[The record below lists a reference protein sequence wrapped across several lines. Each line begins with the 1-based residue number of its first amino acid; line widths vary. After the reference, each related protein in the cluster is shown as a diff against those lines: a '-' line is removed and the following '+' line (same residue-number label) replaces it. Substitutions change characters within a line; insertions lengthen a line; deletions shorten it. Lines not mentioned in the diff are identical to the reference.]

1 MLRKQGLI
9 YIVRY
14 IMSDTTNLS
23 FEPIAIVGI
32 GLRFPGGATQPEEF
46 WRLLAEGTD
55 CIVDVPADRWDMR
68 RFYDPDSDRPGKT
81 HQPQMGFLKLKLDE
95 FDPLFFGMSP
105 REAAILDPQQR
116 LLLESTWEAFED
128 AGLTEKELKGS
139 ATGVFIGGFCLDN
152 KMQQLGVL
160 NRDLIGQHTATSSTM
175 VMLSNRISYSFDL
188 RGPSL
193 TIDTACSSAL
203 VAAHYACM
211 SIWTGESKM
220 AIAGGVNVMLRPE
233 YPIAMSKGQ
242 FLSKHARCKA
252 FDEDAGGYVRGEG
265 VGVVVFKPL
274 SQAIADG
281 DYIYACVRATGSNQ
295 DGATNGITVPN
306 PDAQEALIREVYAK
320 AGINASDIRY
330 VEAHGTGT
338 KAGDPVE
345 ITALNNVLCE
355 GRGTN
360 DKVFVG
366 SVKTN
371 IGHLEAAAGIA
382 GIIKSALLVNKRL
395 VPPHL
400 HFKKA
405 NPKINFESLS
415 LKVAL
420 KPEPFDNQ
428 DKLLASINSFGYGGT
443 NGHMVLEE
451 PPRDYLASFNTQE
464 KEKENILRVFPI
476 SAKSDNALKSICK
489 KYADYLKKNPVSL
502 VDFAYTLAYRRTHH
516 LNRVTIVAADRNE
529 LIEKLEA
536 YAQGEMLTGVS
547 FNQAQENNRLVFVF
561 TGMGPQW
568 WAMGREL
575 YASEPVFKNTID
587 RCDKI
592 FKDITGWSLLDEMM
606 KPENESRMNET
617 AVAQPANFFI
627 QAALTDLWN
636 SWGVKPHAVVGHSV
650 GEVPAAYVSGALTLE
665 EGVLVSYHRS
675 RCQQTTAGQGT
686 MLAIGLGEDAAD
698 KLIRDQKLENE
709 ISIAAI
715 NSFNGVTI
723 AGTRNALEKISEVLT
738 PQNIFNK
745 MLTVEVAYHSYQ
757 MDPLHQELLHSLQS
771 VAPQKATIP
780 LYSTVTGTIMNG
792 TEFDNNYWWQ
802 NVRQPVRFAKAAQ
815 TIVNDGYT
823 LFLEVG
829 PHPVLRTNINECL
842 TAADKKGYTIPSL
855 RRGDPELPTL
865 LNSFGALHTLDV
877 QVDWTPFTSGGKFI
891 KIPTYAWD
899 KEVYWQESLASVED
913 KMGVPGHVFMNNNMH
928 MPYPAWEVEINRYFM
943 PWMDDH
949 KIEAMTVIPGAAY
962 VEAGLA
968 LHEKEFSTQVC
979 TLQNLE
985 FNQVLVVDEKRI
997 QMFHTSF
1004 NPQTNRYSV
1013 YSRFREDNSPWTL
1026 HASGRMLKDSISRK
1040 VPIVSFTDVRN
1051 RCSKQ
1056 ADAELFYTQLSERGL
1071 NYGPWFQGVK
1081 EIFKGQQEVLVKIEG
1096 HSSLIRNVDNY
1107 LLHPSILD
1115 SGFQSMV
1122 AIVGDTSQNPNPFVP
1137 VSIDEVVFY
1146 TSPLNECWCW
1156 CRITDVTSNTIKGDL
1171 MLFDDNGEVMVS
1183 LEGITCQAIQ
1193 SNRNEEGDKMA
1204 NCFYEYTWHE
1214 LESLAA
1220 NDHTQAAGKYMVFGD
1235 YDNIDLLQELN
1246 EKGIDFIIV
1255 TKGDAYSNDE
1265 GLISIRPNVEEDY
1278 DRLFAEVIPQHIL
1291 YTWSLETSGLA
1302 DDISMETAVDQTMP
1316 VVYMAKA
1323 LSRIQIADKLRL
1335 IIVTRGVQVVVGDDK
1350 GISLETSAFWGLNH
1364 LIGNENPAISPK
1376 TIDLHQIS
1384 EENEFKILVA
1394 EIISSSKEEDVAIRL
1409 QKRFGRMLSALSLNG
1424 QSGTETKRVS
1434 TDVPVSLEV
1443 AQIGRLDSLYYDEF
1457 ERKESLAPDEIEI
1470 KNFAACLNLKDGL
1483 KVIGQLSE
1491 KATQGS
1497 YYERNIGH
1505 EAAGVIT
1512 RVGSNVTDFKVG
1524 EEIILA
1530 APEGCLRSYVVSVPT
1545 YYLRKPKHIAFE
1557 DALMVVPY
1565 MTVLYSLRN
1574 RAQLQKGEKI
1584 LIHNGTGGVGLA
1596 AIQYAQYV
1604 GAEIF
1609 TTAGSEEKREYLR
1622 QLGIKNIY
1630 DSRSLEYVKQIKAD
1644 TNGYGVDVVLNA
1656 IAGESLYQSFE
1667 LLAAY
1672 GRFVEIGK
1680 RDITENTGLPMQQFN
1695 NNITFHGID
1704 VDRLMM
1710 ERPQVVQQIH
1720 RNIEKFY
1727 EDGVFKAVNTHLFNA
1742 SDAVEAFNFMLQSKH
1757 IGKVVIQFQHQE
1769 VDVPVKS
1776 TGKTFEK
1783 NATYLIT
1790 GGTGGFGLQIAKAFA
1805 DKGAAQLVLASR
1817 SGAKSDEA
1825 KEAIRYMES
1834 KGVKVYAEPIDIT
1847 NADAVAGIINK
1858 IQNEMPPLKGIIHGA
1873 VVLDDGFIVDMT
1885 HERFVTSYHAKVG
1898 GLLNVHKFTK
1908 KIPLDFFISFSSISA
1923 LIGNA
1928 GQANYVSSNTFLD
1941 QFAHFRRAN
1950 GMQAS
1955 TINLGV
1961 LGEVGVAAR
1970 DANVTAV
1977 LESGGIFGFTTRE
1990 AIEGLMKVIE
2000 TTPAQVGMFDV
2011 DWSRWSSINPK
2022 SAQSSRFRHLAETRG
2037 ASAGAGSKLNEFA
2050 AELSIIADNERT
2062 VYVENAVAEQLA
2074 NVLKLSVEKI
2084 DKSRG
2089 INFLGVDSLIA
2100 VELGRAISARFGVD
2114 VSTMELLSGPNVSQ
2128 LASIVIEKVIQSGA
2142 LMQDIDSLSEEQL
2155 DALLAEVKA

>member
-1 MLRKQGLI
+1 
-9 YIVRY
+9 
-14 IMSDTTNLS
+14 MSDTINLS
-23 FEPIAIVGI
+23 FEPIAIVGM
-32 GLRFPGGATQPEEF
+32 GLRFPGGATQPEDF
-46 WRLLAEGTD
+46 WKLLAEGTD
-55 CIVDVPADRWDMR
+55 CIVDVPSDRWDMR
-68 RFYDPDSDRPGKT
+68 RFYDPDTERPGKT
-81 HQPQMGFLKLKLDE
+81 HQPQMGFLTVKLDE

-128 AGLTEKELKGS
+128 AGLTESQLKGS

-211 SIWTGESKM
+211 SIWTGESDM

-274 SQAIADG
+274 SKAIADG

-306 PDAQEALIREVYAK
+306 PDAQEALIREVYTK
-320 AGINASDIRY
+320 AGINPSDIRY

-345 ITALNNVLCE
+345 ITALNNVLSD
-355 GRGTN
+355 GRKKD

-405 NPKINFESLS
+405 NPNINFETLS

-420 KPEPFDNQ
+420 KPEPFAESE
-428 DKLLASINSFGYGGT
+428 KLLASINSFGYGGT

-451 PPRDYLASFNTQE
+451 PPKAYLATFNQSKSTEADQ
-464 KEKENILRVFPI
+464 LRVYPI
-476 SAKSDNALKSICK
+476 SAKSDNALKGICK
-489 KYADYLKKNPVSL
+489 RYAEFLKKTDTLLS
-502 VDFAYTLAYRRTHH
+502 DFAYTLAYRRTHH
-516 LNRVTIVAADRNE
+516 LNRLTIVAANRNE

-536 YAQGEMLTGVS
+536 YANGELQVGVS
-547 FNQAQENNRLVFVF
+547 FNQVQENNKLVYVF

-575 YASEPVFKNTID
+575 YTSQPVFKNTID
-587 RCDKI
+587 KCDEI
-592 FKDITGWSLLDEMM
+592 FKKITGWSLLEEMM
-606 KPENESRMNET
+606 KPEKESKMNET
-617 AVAQPANFFI
+617 AIAQPANFFI
-627 QAALTDLWN
+627 QAALTDLWA
-636 SWGVKPHAVVGHSV
+636 SWGVKPDAVVGHSV
-650 GEVPAAYVSGALTLE
+650 GEVPAAYVAGALTLE

-686 MLAIGLGEDAAD
+686 MLAIGIGEEAAD
-698 KLIRDQKLENE
+698 KLIREHKLEKE

-723 AGTRNALEKISEVLT
+723 AGTRKALEKISEVLT

-757 MDPLHQELLHSLQS
+757 MDPLHEELLSSLKS
-771 VAPQKATIP
+771 VNPQKANIP

-792 TEFDNNYWWQ
+792 TEFNNDYWWQ

-815 TIVNDGYT
+815 TTVNDGYIM
-823 LFLEVG
+823 FLEVG

-842 TAADKKGYTIPSL
+842 TSADKKGYAVPSL
-855 RRGDPELPTL
+855 RRGDPELSTL
-865 LNSFGALHTLDV
+865 ANSFGSLHTLGIDV
-877 QVDWTPFTSGGKFI
+877 NWSVFTEGGHFV
-891 KIPTYAWD
+891 KIPTYSWD
-899 KEVYWQESLASVED
+899 KDVYWQESQVSVED
-913 KMGVPGHVFMNNNMH
+913 KMGVSGHVFLNNNMR
-928 MPYPAWEVEINRYFM
+928 MPVPAWEVEINRYFL
-943 PWMDDH
+943 PWIDDH
-949 KIEAMTVIPGAAY
+949 KIENMTVIPGAAY

-968 LHEKEFSTQVC
+968 LHEKVFSTQAC
-979 TLQNLE
+979 TLQDLE

-997 QMFHTSF
+997 QMFHTTF
-1004 NPQTNRYSV
+1004 NSQTKRYSV
-1013 YSRFREDNSPWTL
+1013 YSRYREDNSPWTL
-1026 HASGRMLKDSISRK
+1026 HASGRMLKDTLSRTLPTVSITDIRK
-1040 VPIVSFTDVRN
+1040 
-1051 RCSKQ
+1051 RCKTQ
-1056 ADAELFYTQLSERGL
+1056 ADPLLFYSQLAGRGL
-1071 NYGPWFQGVK
+1071 NYGTWFQGVK
-1081 EIFKGQQEVLVKIEG
+1081 EILKGDKEVLVKIEG
-1096 HSSLIRNVDNY
+1096 NPSLIRNTDNY

-1122 AIVGDTSQNPNPFVP
+1122 AIVGDTSTNPNPYVP
-1137 VSIDEVVFY
+1137 VSIDEIVFY

-1171 MLFDDNGEVMVS
+1171 ILFDDNGEALVS
-1183 LEGITCQAIQ
+1183 IEGITCQAIQ
-1193 SNRNEEGDKMA
+1193 SNKNDDTDKMD
-1204 NCFYEYTWHE
+1204 NCFYQYVWKQMDTAKPADIAQ
-1214 LESLAA
+1214 S
-1220 NDHTQAAGKYMVFGD
+1220 TGKYIVFGD
-1235 YDNIDLLQELN
+1235 YDNLELLQELN
-1246 EKGIDFIIV
+1246 AKGIDFTIV
-1255 TKGDAYSNDE
+1255 TKSDTYANDE

-1278 DRLFAEVIPQHIL
+1278 DRLFSEVRPGHIL

-1302 DDISMETAVDQTMP
+1302 DAISMEQAVDQTMP
-1316 VVYMAKA
+1316 VVYIAKA
-1323 LSRIQIADKLRL
+1323 LSRLMLTDKVRL
-1335 IIVTRGVQVVVGDDK
+1335 IIVTRGAQVVVEEDQGE
-1350 GISLETSAFWGLNH
+1350 SLETSAFWGLNH
-1364 LIGNENPAISPK
+1364 LIGNENPTVLPL
-1376 TIDLHQIS
+1376 TIDMPQTPEQNEYQLLVNEILSS
-1384 EENEFKILVA
+1384 EKD
-1394 EIISSSKEEDVAIRL
+1394 EDVALR
-1409 QKRFGRMLSALSLNG
+1409 QGKRYSRILEAVSLKG
-1424 QSGTETKRVS
+1424 QSDVERKRVKTS
-1434 TDVPVSLEV
+1434 VPVSLEV
-1443 AQIGRLDSLYYDEF
+1443 GQVGHLDSLYYDEF
-1457 ERKESLAPDEIEI
+1457 ERKSVLAPDEIEI

-1491 KATQGS
+1491 KATKGS

-1512 RVGSNVTDFKVG
+1512 RVGDNVKDFKVG

-1596 AIQYAQYV
+1596 AIQYAKYV

-1609 TTAGSEEKREYLR
+1609 TTAGSEEKRDYLR
-1622 QLGIKNIY
+1622 KLGIKYIY
-1630 DSRSLEYVKQIKAD
+1630 DSRSLDYVKQIKAD
-1644 TNGYGVDVVLNA
+1644 TDGYGVDVVLNA

-1667 LLAAY
+1667 LLASY

-1710 ERPQVVQQIH
+1710 ERPNIVQQIH
-1720 RNIEKFY
+1720 RDIEKFY
-1727 EDGVFKAVNTHLFNA
+1727 EEGVFKAVNTHLF
-1742 SDAVEAFNFMLQSKH
+1742 DAADVVDAFNFMLQSKH
-1757 IGKVVIQFQHQE
+1757 IGKVVINFLNQE
-1769 VDVPVKS
+1769 VDVPVKAA
-1776 TGKTFEK
+1776 KKVFDK
-1783 NATYLIT
+1783 DATYLIT

-1805 DKGAAQLVLASR
+1805 EKGVKQLVLASR

-1825 KEAIRYMES
+1825 KQAIQYMTS
-1834 KGVKVYAEPIDIT
+1834 KGTKVYAEPIDIT
-1847 NADAVAGIINK
+1847 NEKSVADVIAK
-1858 IQNEMPPLKGIIHGA
+1858 IQENMLPLRGIIHGA

-1885 HERFVTSYHAKVG
+1885 RDRFITSYHAKVG
-1898 GLLNVHKFTK
+1898 GLLNLHKHTK
-1908 KIPLDFFISFSSISA
+1908 HIPLDFLISFSSISA

-1928 GQANYVSSNTFLD
+1928 GQANYVSSNSFLD

-1970 DANVTAV
+1970 DANVSAV

-1990 AIEGLMKVIE
+1990 ALEGLFAVIE
-2000 TTPAQVGMFDV
+2000 STPVQVGMFDV
-2011 DWSRWSSINPK
+2011 DWARWSSINQK

-2037 ASAGAGSKLNEFA
+2037 ASGAAGSRLHEFA
-2050 AELSIIADNERT
+2050 AELSVVAENDRT
-2062 VYVENAVAEQLA
+2062 TYIESAVAEQLA
-2074 NVLKLSVEKI
+2074 AVLKLSVEKI

-2100 VELGRAISARFGVD
+2100 VELGRAISGRFGVD

-2128 LASIVIEKVIQSGA
+2128 LSAMVSDKVIQSGA
-2142 LMQDIDSLSEEQL
+2142 MVSDIDSLSEEQL
-2155 DALLAEVKA
+2155 DALLAEVKI

>member
-1 MLRKQGLI
+1 MNKSSSLT
-9 YIVRY
+9 Y
-14 IMSDTTNLS
+14 
-23 FEPIAIVGI
+23 EPIAIVGM
-32 GLRFPGGATQPEEF
+32 GLRFPGGAADPEHF
-46 WRLLAEGTD
+46 WKLLAEGTD
-55 CIVDVPADRWDMR
+55 CIIDVPEDRWDMR
-68 RFYDPDSDRPGKT
+68 RFYDPDTDRPGKT
-81 HQPQMGFLKLKLDE
+81 HQPQMGFLKVKLDE

-128 AGLTEKELKGS
+128 AGLTEDKLRGS
-139 ATGVFIGGFCLDN
+139 ATAVFIGGFCLDN

-211 SIWTGESKM
+211 SIWSGESEM
-220 AIAGGVNVMLRPE
+220 AVAGGVNVMLRPE

-265 VGVVVFKPL
+265 AGVVLFKPL
-274 SQAIADG
+274 KKAIEDG

-306 PDAQEALIREVYAK
+306 PEAQEALIREVYAK
-320 AGINASDIRY
+320 AGINPSQIRF

-345 ITALNNVLCE
+345 ITALNNVLKE
-355 GRGTN
+355 GRSKE

-371 IGHLEAAAGIA
+371 IGHLEAAAGVA
-382 GIIKSALLVNKRL
+382 GIIKSALVLNKRQ

-405 NPKINFESLS
+405 NSQINFDELA
-415 LKVAL
+415 LKVPL
-420 KPEPFDNQ
+420 KLETFDDNET
-428 DKLLASINSFGYGGT
+428 LLASINSFGYGGT
-443 NGHMVLEE
+443 NGHMVLEQ
-451 PPRDYLASFNTQE
+451 PPRDYLKALENKKAVDN
-464 KEKENILRVFPI
+464 KELYLFPV
-476 SAKSDNALKSICK
+476 SAKSDNALKGICR
-489 KYADYLKKNPVSL
+489 KYADYLKNNPVSL
-502 VDFAYTLAYRRTHH
+502 TDFAYTLAHRRTHH
-516 LNRVTIVAADRNE
+516 INRITIVAGNREE

-536 YAQGEMLTGVS
+536 YANGEALGGVTY
-547 FNQAQENNRLVFVF
+547 NQAQENKKLVYVY

-575 YASEPVFKNTID
+575 YNKEPVFKNTID
-587 RCDKI
+587 RCDEI
-592 FKDITGWSLLDEMM
+592 FKKIAGWSLLEEMM
-606 KPENESRMNET
+606 KPEAESRMNET

-627 QAALTDLWN
+627 QAALTNLWA
-636 SWGVKPHAVVGHSV
+636 SWGVKPDAVVGHSV

-675 RCQQTTAGQGT
+675 RCQQMTAGQGT
-686 MLAIGLGEDAAD
+686 MLAIGLGEEAAD
-698 KLIRDQKLENE
+698 KLIRELGLQNE

-723 AGTRNALEKISEVLT
+723 AGTRAALEKISAVLT

-757 MDPLHQELLHSLQS
+757 MDPLEKELLESLKS
-771 VAPQKATIP
+771 VNPQKANIP

-792 TEFDNNYWWQ
+792 TEFNNEYWWK

-815 TIVNDGYT
+815 AIVNDGYAI
-823 LFLEVG
+823 FLEVG

-842 TAADKKGYTIPSL
+842 SSAERKGFTVPSL
-855 RRGDPELPTL
+855 RRGDPELFTMI
-865 LNSFGALHTLDV
+865 NSLGTLHTLGV
-877 QVDWTPFTSGGKFI
+877 SINWNVFTEGGKFI

-899 KEVYWQESLASVED
+899 KDVYWQESLASIED
-913 KMGVPGHVFMNNNMH
+913 KHGVPGHVFMNNNMR
-928 MPYPAWEVEINRYFM
+928 MPNPAWEVEINRYFM

-949 KIEAMTVIPGAAY
+949 KIEGMTVIPGAAY

-968 LHEKEFSTQVC
+968 LHEKEFGVSAC
-979 TLQNLE
+979 TLQDLE

-997 QMFHTSF
+997 QMFHTTY
-1004 NPQTNRYSV
+1004 NPQTKRYSV

-1026 HASGRMLKDSISRK
+1026 HASGRLLKDTISRTVPK
-1040 VPIVSFTDVRN
+1040 VPFADIRK
-1051 RCSKQ
+1051 RCSVS
-1056 ADAELFYTQLSERGL
+1056 ADAKEFYTKLSGRGL

-1081 EIFKGQQEVLVKIEG
+1081 EIHKGQNEVLVKIEG
-1096 HSSLIRNVDNY
+1096 DISLIRNKDGY
-1107 LLHPSILD
+1107 LLHPTILD

-1122 AIVGDTSQNPNPFVP
+1122 AIVGDTSNNPNPFVP
-1137 VSIDEVVFY
+1137 VSIDEVIFY
-1146 TSPLNECWCW
+1146 TSPLNECWSW
-1156 CRITDVTSNTIKGDL
+1156 CKITEVTDNTITGDL
-1171 MLFDDNGEVMVS
+1171 ILFDDNGDVMVS
-1183 LEGITCQAIQ
+1183 LEGITCQAIN
-1193 SNRNEEGDKMA
+1193 SSKGDDTNKID
-1204 NCFYEYTWHE
+1204 NWFYEYAWKE
-1214 LESLAA
+1214 LEPLAA
-1220 NDHTQAAGKYMVFGD
+1220 NDTANAAGKYLVFGD
-1235 YDNIDLLQELN
+1235 YDNIELLQALN
-1246 EKGIDFIIV
+1246 EKGIDFTIV
-1255 TKGDAYSNDE
+1255 TQGDSYVNDE
-1265 GLISIRPNVEEDY
+1265 GLLSINSANEEDY
-1278 DRLFAEVIPQHIL
+1278 HKLFAADAYSHVL
-1291 YTWSLETSGLA
+1291 YTWSLETSSKGA
-1302 DDISMETAVDQTMP
+1302 DITYEQAVDQTMP
-1316 VVYMAKA
+1316 VVYIAKA
-1323 LSRIQIADKLRL
+1323 LSKNRPADKVRL
-1335 IIVTRGVQVVVGDDK
+1335 VIVTRGVQVVTEGDK
-1350 GISLETSAFWGLNH
+1350 GLSLETSAFWGLNH
-1364 LIGNENPAISPK
+1364 LIGNENPNVTPK
-1376 TIDLHQIS
+1376 TIDLNQTPTDG
-1384 EENEFKILVA
+1384 EFELLA
-1394 EIISSSKEEDVAIRL
+1394 QEIVSGNKEEDVAIRGNRRFSRVL
-1409 QKRFGRMLSALSLNG
+1409 QVASLG
-1424 QSGTETKRVS
+1424 KQSGEKKKVT
-1434 TDVPVSLEV
+1434 TDTPVSLEV
-1443 AQIGRLDSLYYDEF
+1443 GQIGRLDSLYYDEF
-1457 ERKESLAPDEIEI
+1457 ERKPELAPDEIEI
-1470 KNFAACLNLKDGL
+1470 RNYAACLNLKDGL

-1491 KATQGS
+1491 KATKGS

-1512 RVGSNVTDFKVG
+1512 RVGSNVKDFKVG

-1545 YYLRKPKHIAFE
+1545 YYLRKPKHIKFE

-1574 RAQLQKGEKI
+1574 RAQLEKGEKI

-1604 GAEIF
+1604 GAEIY

-1622 QLGIKNIY
+1622 KLGIKHVY
-1630 DSRSLEYVKQIKAD
+1630 DSRSLDYVKQIKED

-1667 LLAAY
+1667 LLAPY

-1680 RDITENTGLPMQQFN
+1680 RDITENNGLPMQQFN

-1720 RNIEKFY
+1720 RDIEKFY
-1727 EDGVFKAVNTHLFNA
+1727 EEGVFKPVNTHLFDA
-1742 SDAVEAFNFMLQSKH
+1742 KDAVEAFNFMLQSKH
-1757 IGKVVIQFQHQE
+1757 IGKVVINFRDQE
-1769 VDVPVKS
+1769 VEVPVKAQKKQLD
-1776 TGKTFEK
+1776 T

-1790 GGTGGFGLQIAKAFA
+1790 GGTGGFGLQIAQWLSS
-1805 DKGAAQLVLASR
+1805 KGVKQLVLASR
-1817 SGAKSDEA
+1817 SGAKSEEA
-1825 KEAIRYMES
+1825 KEAIRKMEAM
-1834 KGVKVYAEPIDIT
+1834 GTKVYAEPIDIT
-1847 NADAVAGIINK
+1847 NEETVAKVVEK
-1858 IQNEMPPLKGIIHGA
+1858 IKAEMPPLKGIIHGA
-1873 VVLDDGFIVDMT
+1873 VVLDDGFIVDMNRD
-1885 HERFVTSYHAKVG
+1885 RFITSYQAKVG
-1898 GLLNVHKFTK
+1898 GVLNLHKYTK
-1908 KIPLDFFISFSSISA
+1908 DIPLDFFVSFSSISA
-1923 LIGNA
+1923 LIGNS

-1950 GMQAS
+1950 GMQAT

-1970 DANVTAV
+1970 DANVTAI
-1977 LESGGIFGFTTRE
+1977 LESGGIYGFTTQE
-1990 AIEGLMKVIE
+1990 ALEGLAAVIE
-2000 TTPAQVGMFDV
+2000 NTPVQVGMFDV
-2011 DWSRWSSINPK
+2011 DWARWSSINQK
-2022 SAQSSRFRHLAETRG
+2022 SAQSSRFKQLAESKGSAAGG
-2037 ASAGAGSKLNEFA
+2037 ASKVHEFA
-2050 AELSIIADNERT
+2050 AELSVIAENERT
-2062 VYVENAVAEQLA
+2062 AYLENAVAEELA
-2074 NVLKLSVEKI
+2074 RVLKLSVEKI

-2114 VSTMELLSGPNVSQ
+2114 VSTMELLSGPNVTQ
-2128 LASIVIEKVIQSGA
+2128 LASIVMDKVISSGA
-2142 LMQDIDSLSEEQL
+2142 MIGDLDNLSEEEL
-2155 DALLAEVKA
+2155 DALLAEVKE

>member
-1 MLRKQGLI
+1 MNKSSSLI
-9 YIVRY
+9 Y
-14 IMSDTTNLS
+14 
-23 FEPIAIVGI
+23 EPIAIIGM
-32 GLRFPGGATQPEEF
+32 GLRFPGGAADPEQF
-46 WRLLAEGTD
+46 WKLLAEGTD
-55 CIVDVPADRWDMR
+55 CIIDVPEDRWDMR
-68 RFYDPDSDRPGKT
+68 RFYDPDTDRPGKT
-81 HQPQMGFLKLKLDE
+81 HQPQMGFLKVKLDE

-128 AGLTEKELKGS
+128 AGLTEDQLRGS
-139 ATGVFIGGFCLDN
+139 ATSVFIGGFCLDN

-211 SIWTGESKM
+211 SIWAGESDM

-265 VGVVVFKPL
+265 AGVVIFKPL
-274 SQAIADG
+274 KKAIEDG

-306 PDAQEALIREVYAK
+306 PEAQEALIREVYAK
-320 AGINASDIRY
+320 AGIKPNQIRY

-345 ITALNNVLCE
+345 VTALNNVLKE
-355 GRGTN
+355 GRSKN

-382 GIIKSALLVNKRL
+382 GIVKSALVLNKRQ

-405 NPKINFESLS
+405 NPQINFDELA
-415 LKVAL
+415 LKVPL
-420 KPEPFDNQ
+420 KLEQFDDNE
-428 DKLLASINSFGYGGT
+428 KLLASINSFGYGGT

-451 PPRDYLASFNTQE
+451 PPRDYLKALENKKTTDN
-464 KEKENILRVFPI
+464 KELYLFPV
-476 SAKSDNALKSICK
+476 SAKSDNALKGLCK
-489 KYADYLKKNPVSL
+489 KYADYLKNNTVSL
-502 VDFAYTLAYRRTHH
+502 TDFAYTLAHRRTHH
-516 LNRVTIVAADRNE
+516 LNRITIVAGTREE

-536 YAQGEMLTGVS
+536 YANGETLSGVT
-547 FNQAQENNRLVFVF
+547 FNQAQENKKLVFVY

-568 WAMGREL
+568 WAMGREM
-575 YASEPVFKNTID
+575 YAKEPVFKNTID
-587 RCDKI
+587 RCDEI
-592 FKDITGWSLLDEMM
+592 FKKIAGWSLLEEMM
-606 KPENESRMNET
+606 KPEAESRMNET

-627 QAALTDLWN
+627 QAALTDLWA
-636 SWGVKPHAVVGHSV
+636 SWGVRPDAVVGHSV

-675 RCQQTTAGQGT
+675 RCQQMTAGQGT
-686 MLAIGLGEDAAD
+686 MLAIGLGEEAAD
-698 KLIRDQKLENE
+698 KLIREKGLHNE

-715 NSFNGVTI
+715 NSFNGVTL
-723 AGTRNALEKISEVLT
+723 AGTRSALEKISEILT
-738 PQNIFNK
+738 SQNVFNK

-757 MDPLHQELLHSLQS
+757 MDPLEKELLESLKS
-771 VAPQKATIP
+771 VNPQKATIP

-792 TEFDNNYWWQ
+792 TEFNNEYWWQ

-815 TIVNDGYT
+815 TIVNDGYSI
-823 LFLEVG
+823 FLEVG

-842 TAADKKGYTIPSL
+842 SAADRKGFTVPSL
-855 RRGDPELPTL
+855 RRGEPELFTMI
-865 LNSFGALHTLDV
+865 NSLGTLHTLGIPIL
-877 QVDWTPFTSGGKFI
+877 WTVFTEGGKFI

-899 KEVYWQESLASVED
+899 KDVYWQESQASIED
-913 KMGVPGHVFMNNNMH
+913 KHGVPGHVFLNNNMR

-949 KIEAMTVIPGAAY
+949 KIENMTVIPGAAY

-968 LHEKEFSTQVC
+968 LHEKEFGTTAC
-979 TLQNLE
+979 TLQDLE

-997 QMFHTSF
+997 QMFHTTY
-1004 NPQTNRYSV
+1004 NPQTKRYSV

-1026 HASGRMLKDSISRK
+1026 HASGRMLKDTISRT
-1040 VPIVSFTDVRN
+1040 VPHVPFAEIRK
-1051 RCSKQ
+1051 RCNIT
-1056 ADAELFYTQLSERGL
+1056 ADASEFYNKLSSRGL

-1081 EIFKGQQEVLVKIEG
+1081 EIYKGQNEVLVKIEG
-1096 HSSLIRNVDNY
+1096 DSSLIRNKDGY
-1107 LLHPSILD
+1107 LLHPTILD

-1122 AIVGDTSQNPNPFVP
+1122 AIVGDTSNNPNPFVP
-1137 VSIDEVVFY
+1137 VSIDEVIFY
-1146 TSPLNECWCW
+1146 TRPLNECWSW
-1156 CRITDVTSNTIKGDL
+1156 CRITEVTDNTIKGDL
-1171 MLFDDNGEVMVS
+1171 ILFDDNGDVMVS
-1183 LEGITCQAIQ
+1183 LEGITCQAIN
-1193 SNRNEEGDKMA
+1193 SSKGNDAEKMD
-1204 NCFYEYTWHE
+1204 NWFYEYVWNE
-1214 LESLAA
+1214 LEALNTADTA
-1220 NDHTQAAGKYMVFGD
+1220 NAAGKYLVFGD
-1235 YDNIDLLQELN
+1235 YDNIELLQALN
-1246 EKGIDFIIV
+1246 EKGIDFTIV
-1255 TKGDAYSNDE
+1255 TKGDSYVNDE
-1265 GLISIRPNVEEDY
+1265 GLLSINPNSEDDY
-1278 DRLFAEVIPQHIL
+1278 HKLFANDSYNHIL
-1291 YTWSLETSGLA
+1291 YTWSLETSGKGA
-1302 DDISMETAVDQTMP
+1302 DISYEQAVDQTMP
-1316 VVYMAKA
+1316 VVYIAKA
-1323 LSRIQIADKLRL
+1323 IAKNRPADKLRL
-1335 IIVTRGVQVVVGDDK
+1335 VIVTRGVQVVVDGDK
-1350 GISLETSAFWGLNH
+1350 GLSLETSAFWGLNH
-1364 LIGNENPAISPK
+1364 LIGNENPNITPK
-1376 TIDLHQIS
+1376 TIDLNQHP
-1384 EENEFKILVA
+1384 EDGEFEILA
-1394 EIISSSKEEDVAIRL
+1394 QEIISGNKEEDVAIRGK
-1409 QKRFGRMLSALSLNG
+1409 KRFTRVLKAASLGKN
-1424 QSGTETKRVS
+1424 SGEKKLVT
-1434 TDVPVSLEV
+1434 TDTPVSLE
-1443 AQIGRLDSLYYDEF
+1443 IGQVGRIDSLYYDEF
-1457 ERKESLAPDEIEI
+1457 ERKAELAPDEIEI
-1470 KNFAACLNLKDGL
+1470 RNYAACLNLKDGL

-1491 KATQGS
+1491 KATKGS

-1512 RVGSNVTDFKVG
+1512 RVGSNVKDFKVG

-1622 QLGIKNIY
+1622 KLGIKHVY
-1630 DSRSLEYVKQIKAD
+1630 DSRSLDYVKQIKED
-1644 TNGYGVDVVLNA
+1644 TKGYGVDVVLNA
-1656 IAGESLYQSFE
+1656 IAGESLIQSFE
-1667 LLAAY
+1667 LLAPY

-1695 NNITFHGID
+1695 NNISFHGID

-1720 RNIEKFY
+1720 RDIEKFY
-1727 EDGVFKAVNTHLFNA
+1727 EEGVFKPVNTHLFDA
-1742 SDAVEAFNFMLQSKH
+1742 KDAVEAFNFMLQSKH
-1757 IGKVVIQFQHQE
+1757 IGKVVINFRDQE
-1769 VDVPVKS
+1769 VEVPVKAKKKQID
-1776 TGKTFEK
+1776 T

-1790 GGTGGFGLQIAKAFA
+1790 GGTGGFGLQIAQWLSS
-1805 DKGAAQLVLASR
+1805 KGVKQLVLASR

-1825 KEAIRYMES
+1825 KEAIRKMEAM
-1834 KGVKVYAEPIDIT
+1834 GTKVYADPIDIT
-1847 NADAVAGIINK
+1847 NEEVVAKVIAK
-1858 IQNEMPPLKGIIHGA
+1858 IKAEMPPLKGIIHGA
-1873 VVLDDGFIVDMT
+1873 VVLDDGFIVDMNRN
-1885 HERFVTSYHAKVG
+1885 RFITSYQAKVG
-1898 GLLNVHKFTK
+1898 GVLNLHKHTK
-1908 KIPLDFFISFSSISA
+1908 DIPLDFFVSFSSISA
-1923 LIGNA
+1923 LIGNS
-1928 GQANYVSSNTFLD
+1928 GQANYVSANTFLD
-1941 QFAHFRRAN
+1941 QFAHYRRAN
-1950 GMQAS
+1950 GMQAT

-1970 DANVTAV
+1970 DANVTAI
-1977 LESGGIFGFTTRE
+1977 LESGGIFGFTTQE
-1990 AIEGLMKVIE
+1990 ALEGLSIVIE
-2000 TTPAQVGMFDV
+2000 NTPVQVGMFDV
-2011 DWSRWSSINPK
+2011 DWARWSSINQK
-2022 SAQSSRFRHLAETRG
+2022 SAQSSRFKQLVESRSSATG
-2037 ASAGAGSKLNEFA
+2037 TASKVHEFA
-2050 AELSIIADNERT
+2050 AELAIVAENERT
-2062 VYVENAVAEQLA
+2062 TYLENVVAEELA
-2074 NVLKLSVEKI
+2074 RVLKLSVEKI

-2114 VSTMELLSGPNVSQ
+2114 VSTMELLSGPNVTQ
-2128 LASIVIEKVIQSGA
+2128 LASIIMDKVVQSGA
-2142 LMQDIDSLSEEQL
+2142 MVSDLESLSEEEI
-2155 DALLAEVKA
+2155 DALLAEVKE